1 MIGRPTEEMEVII
14 VRSFS
19 IVIFFDLLVRM
30 KANRDFNNL
39 QTDVARY

>member
-1 MIGRPTEEMEVII
+1 MIGRPTEEMVVII

-19 IVIFFDLLVRM
+19 IVIFFYLVRM
-30 KANRDFNNL
+30 NANGDFYNL

>member
-19 IVIFFDLLVRM
+19 IVIFFDLVRM
-30 KANRDFNNL
+30 KGNRDFNNL

>member
-19 IVIFFDLLVRM
+19 IVIFFDLVRM

>member
-19 IVIFFDLLVRM
+19 IVIFFDLVGM